1 MSLVLVAHD
10 AHPRYSL
17 IVAANRDDFH
27 RRELLPAAWWDDAPQ
42 VLASRDPETGGAW
55 LGITREGRFA
65 AITQYRDPKKERDD
79 LPSPEL
85 IVSDYLTG
93 TASGMETLRTLSARP
108 RQDNPFT
115 ILVHDGTVLAWGS
128 SRVRGARR
136 LEPGVYG
143 LSNHLLGT
151 PWHKVKSGTSE
162 LRALLDADAVSA
174 RDLLALLDERSE
186 GPPETLPRTGVGEER
201 ERWLSPRFVVGYF
214 YGTRTST
221 VLLVSRAGEVEVV
234 ERNFDPQGVE
244 IATERSTFSIEP
256 RQRVA

>member
-17 IVAANRDDFH
+17 IVAANRDDYH
-27 RRELLPAAWWDDAPQ
+27 RRDLLPAAWWEDAPQ
-42 VLASRDPETGGAW
+42 IYASRDPETGGAW
-55 LGITREGRFA
+55 LGITRDGRFA

-79 LPSPEL
+79 LPSREL
-85 IVSDYLTG
+85 IVSEFLTDS
-93 TASGMETLRTLSARP
+93 SGSVETLRSLSARP
-108 RQDNPFT
+108 REDNPFT
-115 ILVHDGTVLAWGS
+115 VLMHDGTALGWCS

-136 LEPGVYG
+136 LDPGVYG

-151 PWHKVKSGTSE
+151 PWHKVTSGTRE
-162 LRALLDADAVSA
+162 LETLLKSDAVSA
-174 RDLLALLDERSE
+174 RELLALLDERSE
-186 GPPETLPRTGVGEER
+186 GPPETLPRTGVGEDR

-221 VLLVSRAGEVEVV
+221 ALLVSRDGEVEIV

-244 IATERSTFSIEP
+244 IATVRSTFSLEH
-256 RQRVA
+256 RKQVA